1 MPCVHLYVQDPD
13 EIEEL
18 EELEDWDALVGL
30 SDGDER
36 HEQRSETHGRGE
48 RRYGGSEAV
57 ARKRE
62 ERRKQFHR
70 RRN

>member
-1 MPCVHLYVQDPD
+1 MPRVHLYVQDPD

-36 HEQRSETHGRGE
+36 HE
-48 RRYGGSEAV
+48 
-57 ARKRE
+57 
-62 ERRKQFHR
+62 
-70 RRN
+70 